1 MSGNTPCMNCENR
14 KVGCHATCEAFKSWK
29 EERDALFARTRQERY
44 KDRDICSYIDERQR
58 KLQKNKYGKPRG

>member
-1 MSGNTPCMNCENR
+1 MNCENR

-29 EERDALFARTRQERY
+29 EERDALLERTRKKKY
-44 KDRDICSYIDERQR
+44 KDGYLISYIYKRQT